1 MLYRQLVPGSVGTSE
16 ALSAEQMPKKQV
28 AAQTVLMLVIRTL
41 SRCAQQAVVLS
52 PHGHL

>member
-1 MLYRQLVPGSVGTSE
+1 MLYRQLVPGTVGTSE
-16 ALSAEQMPKKQV
+16 AASAEQMPKKQV

-41 SRCAQQAVVLS
+41 SRCAQEVVVLS